1 MPTKHSALALVVF
14 LLFTAV
20 AAMAATDDACALVT
34 PAQVSAAVGTTVG
47 AGQYVTPTFK
57 KTCTW
62 HAQGIIVTL
71 NLQDAAAFDK
81 AKQMA
86 NYGAKM
92 TDVAGLGD
100 GAYFMS
106 MGTQQV
112 ALMVK
117 KGGTA
122 FKVAVYSKQPM
133 EKLEA
138 MEKAVAQQVVGKL

>member
-1 MPTKHSALALVVF
+1 MLPKIRAFTLALFV
-14 LLFTAV
+14 LSAA
-20 AAMAATDDACALVT
+20 AAMAATDDACSVLT
-34 PAQVSAAVGTTVG
+34 PAQVSAAAGVTVG

-62 HAQGIIVTL
+62 HAKDIIITL

-81 AKQMA
+81 GKQLA

-92 TDVAGLGD
+92 TAVAGLGD
-100 GAYFMS
+100 GAYYMT

-117 KGGTA
+117 KGNTA
-122 FKVAVYSKQPM
+122 FKVAVYAKLPL

-138 MEKAVAQQVVGKL
+138 MEKALAQQAVGKF

>member
-1 MPTKHSALALVVF
+1 MKQLVLAVF
-14 LLFTAV
+14 LTFATV
-20 AAMAATDDACALVT
+20 AALAATDDACALVT
-34 PAQVSAAVGTTVG
+34 PAQVSAAAGTTVG

-62 HAQGIIVTL
+62 HAKDIIVTL

-81 AKQMA
+81 GKQLA

-92 TDVAGLGD
+92 TEVAGLGD
-100 GAYFMS
+100 GAYYMT

-117 KGGTA
+117 KGNTA
-122 FKVAVYSKQPM
+122 FKVAVYAKLPL

-138 MEKAVAQQVVGKL
+138 MEKAVAQQAVGKL

>member
-1 MPTKHSALALVVF
+1 MHAKQLVVAVF
-14 LLFTAV
+14 LLFATA
-20 AAMAATDDACALVT
+20 AALAATDDACSLAT
-34 PAQVSAAVGTTVG
+34 SAQISAATGATVG
-47 AGQYVTPTFK
+47 AGEYVTPTFK

-62 HAQGIIVTL
+62 HAKNIIVTL

-81 AKQMA
+81 GKQLA

-92 TDVAGLGD
+92 TEVAGLGD
-100 GAYFMS
+100 GAYFMT

-122 FKVAVYSKQPM
+122 FKVAVYSKQPL
-133 EKLEA
+133 EKLEG
-138 MEKAVAQQVVGKL
+138 MEKAVAQQVVGRL